1 MNANDFVSQANHFAD
16 ISHGI
21 IRQEINRPRDV
32 TVKSDATPVTPVD
45 QQVELALRAAIK
57 NAFPEHGIVGEE
69 YDDVSADSDYVW
81 VLDPI
86 DGTMSFVA
94 GMPTFATLI
103 ALTWRGAPIL
113 GVMDSPLTKERWVGV
128 DKIGTTLN
136 GKTIQSRSCKTLDKA
151 FAQTS
156 SPLYFTSA
164 SDIAVY
170 DQMVSAVEFLIYGGG
185 CQAFGRVAQGY
196 IDVAFETA
204 HDIHDYL
211 ALVPIISNAGGVI
224 SDWQGKPLTLSSGS
238 QFVASGDQEVHS
250 QAIKIL
256 NKPD

>member
-1 MNANDFVSQANHFAD
+1 MNANDFVRQANQFAD
-16 ISHGI
+16 ISRAI

-32 TVKSDATPVTPVD
+32 TVKSDSTPVTPVD

-57 NAFPEHGIVGEE
+57 KAFPQHGIVGEE
-69 YDDVSADSDYVW
+69 YDDEGTDSDYVW
-81 VLDPI
+81 ILDPI

-113 GVMDSPLTKERWVGV
+113 GIMDSPFTMERWVGV
-128 DKIGTTLN
+128 DGIGTTLN
-136 GKTIQSRSCKTLDKA
+136 DKTIRSRSCNALTKA

-156 SPLYFTSA
+156 SPLYFTSTT
-164 SDIAVY
+164 DIAVY
-170 DQMVSAVEFLIYGGG
+170 DRMVSAVEFLIYGGG
-185 CQAFGRVAQGY
+185 CQAVGRVAQGY

-211 ALVPIISNAGGVI
+211 ALVPIINNAGGVI
-224 SDWQGKPLTLSSGS
+224 SDWQGKPLTLTSGT
-238 QFVASGDQEVHS
+238 QFVASGDQALHR
-250 QAIKIL
+250 QAIEIL
-256 NKPD
+256 NTH